1 MHNWQFSDKCISY
14 LKEFMI
20 LELFVNFMILKE
32 AFLTSN
38 GSLTH
43 TDTHAHTH
51 HTHTQA
57 IVTHLILYSFHEA
70 NELLCDQINLNFYES
85 ANR

>member
-1 MHNWQFSDKCISY
+1 
-14 LKEFMI
+14 MI

-38 GSLTH
+38 SSLTH

-51 HTHTQA
+51 THTH
-57 IVTHLILYSFHEA
+57 
-70 NELLCDQINLNFYES
+70 
-85 ANR
+85 RP